1 VKVNIGIYRLLK
13 RSNPSS
19 RLSWIIAFLLLFTLL
34 AFTTPLF
41 TEEVAAGHLFN
52 PNNWDVAAQD
62 TVDVEIYTEL
72 YNIPSGTELPLKI
85 TVTHM
90 GYPESGATVNISAEP
105 EGICTFRYESEV
117 TDVNGQMIVYLKA
130 TVNSETCVDV
140 EAVAQ
145 WGNYTSYPFKL
156 RDIAIEPVEHFIE
169 GQDILYVGIGGGV
182 MALAMLGATEA
193 GSYALLKLIVV
204 PLYSRIRKDDVL
216 DHFVRGQI
224 YGYIMSHPGEHYN
237 GIKQA
242 LKVNNGTLS
251 HHLRTLEMQGYLKSQ
266 RDGTYKRFYP
276 TGTKLPRRKGIQL
289 SDLQMEI
296 VDAIRQI
303 PGLTQ
308 KDIAMRE
315 GITQQSVSYNLKL
328 LERIGVLKSERDG
341 VRKRYFI
348 LQDS

>member
-1 VKVNIGIYRLLK
+1 MVKIGNYGLLR
-13 RSNPSS
+13 RSRPGS
-19 RLSWIIAFLLLFTLL
+19 RLSWIIAILFMASLL
-34 AFTTPLF
+34 ALTAPVFSD
-41 TEEVAAGHLFN
+41 EAAGAHFFT

-62 TVDVEIYTEL
+62 SIDVEIYTDL
-72 YNIPSGTELPLKI
+72 YNIPSGSELQLTI

-90 GYPESGATVNISAEP
+90 GYPQPDATVNISTEP

-117 TDVNGQMIVYLKA
+117 TDVNGQMMVYLKA
-130 TVNSETCVDV
+130 RVNEETCVDV
-140 EAVAQ
+140 EAVAH
-145 WGNYTSYPFKL
+145 WENYTSYPYKL
-156 RDIAIEPVEHFIE
+156 RDIAIEPVEPFIE
-169 GQDILYVGIGGGV
+169 SRDILYVGIGGGV
-182 MALAMLGATEA
+182 MALAMLGATEV
-193 GSYALLKLIVV
+193 GKYALLKLMFV

-308 KDIAMRE
+308 KDIAKRE